1 MLISRRKMKH
11 IKRVVEMQTIVKL
24 IDEGTATQKQI
35 NRLKKLRM
43 LERGQWA
50 PNGFRGLPTEEKT
63 IATEEK

>member
-1 MLISRRKMKH
+1 
-11 IKRVVEMQTIVKL
+11 MQTIVKL